1 MDALLYAFHPGTMGG
16 PAIVDLI
23 FGIESPSGKLP
34 VTFPKM
40 VGQIPIYYNHKNTGR
55 PPKSESW
62 VYIDDIP
69 VRNRQSSLGFE
80 SHYLDAG
87 YKPQYPFGYGL
98 SYAQFKYDKLTLS
111 SDSIKLGKRLTVSTE
126 IKNIGTVVADET
138 VQLYIRD
145 LVGDITRPV
154 RELKGFQRIRIK
166 PGETKTVQFKLP
178 TDNLA
183 FHNQK
188 MKLKTE
194 PGTFNVW
201 IAPDSESGVMGT
213 FEIVE

>member
-1 MDALLYAFHPGTMGG
+1 L
-16 PAIVDLI
+16 
-23 FGIESPSGKLP
+23 FGVESPSGKLP

-55 PPKSESW
+55 PPIPESW

-87 YKPQYPFGYGL
+87 YEPQYPFGYGL
-98 SYAQFKYDKLTLS
+98 SYTQFEYNKLTLS
-111 SDSIKLGKRLTVSTE
+111 SETIKSDESLTVSAE
-126 IKNIGTVVADET
+126 IKNTGSVEADEI

-145 LVGDITRPV
+145 LVADITRPV

-166 PGETKTVQFKLP
+166 PGESKTVQFELHA
-178 TDNLA
+178 DDLA

-188 MKLKTE
+188 MQLVTE
-194 PGTFNVW
+194 PGAFHVW
-201 IAPDSESGVMGT
+201 IAPDSDSGLKGT
-213 FEIVE
+213 LELLE